1 MVCSDDSFPFE
12 LIPFRKVD
20 IREFSVGAELKQQLI
35 AIAQRG
41 LGTSV
46 PVCHSSGAF
55 FFTGQVCFKG
65 VLEFWDGND
74 EVNTFF
80 FGKVPGE
87 TTCTTHVSCW
97 FEGRLIIGGIDHPT
111 IN

>member
-80 FGKVPGE
+80 LEKFLEKQ
-87 TTCTTHVSCW
+87 HVQHMLAAGLK
-97 FEGRLIIGGIDHPT
+97 EG
-111 IN
+111 